1 MSKTKGEVID
11 DKKTNGITILTG
23 TTREEVAQKFEELKA
38 SCDKD
43 ATLMAGAVGRN
54 REDGT
59 YTLQIEIVKP

>member
-38 SCDKD
+38 SCEG
-43 ATLMAGAVGRN
+43 ATLLAGAVGQN

-59 YTLQIEIVKP
+59 FSQQIEIVKP